1 MPQGTK
7 APFVSSRM
15 AYPFPLSFS
24 INLQLLC
31 GFAMGP
37 VFEGMQPPVRRYVLS
52 LIRIIPHRFQGL
64 LL

>member
-1 MPQGTK
+1 
-7 APFVSSRM
+7 M
-15 AYPFPLSFS
+15 AYPFPLSLS

-37 VFEGMQPPVRRYVLS
+37 VFEEMQPQVRHYVLS
-52 LIRIIPHRFQGL
+52 LICIIPHGSQGL